1 MTEAEEGLTNG
12 AGGGHRA
19 GLEGIG
25 QGPAGRQQDRFTS
38 LSTLGAQAPLSPTE
52 SPDGLRSD
60 WIRQPLEAIKE
71 LANLLGPNVSQDY
84 YSASDVEQRDVIVTG
99 TTVVNEQTPLLQ
111 NNRMTERRQTT
122 APNGGRKGKYIGGG
136 CYCDP
141 LGRITTVNANQA
153 CQDDCHSTPTTR
165 KPDCQMCNSGGGSAC
180 FAYGSVRPS
189 SILST
194 ATLSHH
200 QKGPSGMTLAVLAQ
214 VCFAILSLLAATL
227 AKHQTES
234 GQQSRFDALQMLI
247 GQAVLTFIISLTTL
261 LFFSRGKVSAV
272 FGRRGARLWLWIRA
286 LCASTTAI
294 LFILAAQVLPIADVL
309 SFVYLAPIVYNFT
322 SHLLFTSRHPF
333 RAQLVSLSLWLGLVL
348 MVQPNFL
355 FGSSSQDDSF
365 EDETVAALPLDLP
378 ALVNAELLPISVR
391 TGYAAM
397 TGCGLFTLFT
407 MAVFDETIFKNSQRK
422 VSAYQTI
429 LISSLITILAG
440 IPVRFAI
447 TKDWDVINISALQNG
462 KSILLF
468 FSIVVIGF
476 FGKILQDLSLIKTGA
491 CQFGLISFLQ
501 PLLST
506 GIDLVFPDLAS
517 DVLSLAGCLL
527 IIVNLAWIASPFDDD
542 DEEEDH

>member
-1 MTEAEEGLTNG
+1 MTEAVEGQTNGDGGNRRVSLEGL
-12 AGGGHRA
+12 GH
-19 GLEGIG
+19 
-25 QGPAGRQQDRFTS
+25 GPAGRQQDRFTS

-71 LANLLGPNVSQDY
+71 LANLLGPNVSQDHAH
-84 YSASDVEQRDVIVTG
+84 SNGTSDVEQRNGIVAA
-99 TTVVNEQTPLLQ
+99 TTIANEQTPLLQ
-111 NNRMTERRQTT
+111 NSRMGERRQSS

-141 LGRITTVNANQA
+141 LGRITTMNATET
-153 CQDDCHSTPTTR
+153 CQDESHSTPTTR
-165 KPDCQMCNSGGGSAC
+165 KPDCQMCNGGGGAC
-180 FAYGSVRPS
+180 FAYGSVVRPP
-189 SILST
+189 SIFST
-194 ATLSHH
+194 ATLTHH

-214 VCFAILSLLAATL
+214 VCFAVLSLLAATL
-227 AKHQTES
+227 AKHQTER
-234 GQQSRFDALQMLI
+234 GQQRRFDALQMLI
-247 GQAVLTFIISLTTL
+247 GQAILTFVISLTTL
-261 LFFSRGKVSAV
+261 LIFSREKVSAV

-294 LFILAAQVLPIADVL
+294 LFVLAAQVLPIADVL

-333 RAQLVSLSLWLGLVL
+333 RAQLVSLSLWIGLVL

-355 FGSSSQDDSF
+355 FGNSSQDDTF

-378 ALVNAELLPISVR
+378 ALVNAQLLTISVR
-391 TGYAAM
+391 AGYAAL

-422 VSAYQTI
+422 VSTYQTI
-429 LISSLITILAG
+429 LTSSFITIVAG
-440 IPVRFAI
+440 ISVRFAI
-447 TKDWDVINISALQNG
+447 TKDWDMINISALQNG

-468 FSIVVIGF
+468 VSIVVIGF
-476 FGKILQDLSLIKTGA
+476 FAKILQDLALIRTGA

-506 GIDLVFPDLAS
+506 GIDLIFPDLAS
-517 DVLSLAGCLL
+517 
-527 IIVNLAWIASPFDDD
+527 
-542 DEEEDH
+542 